1 MSEEMKLIT
10 ALCEKLGYKV
20 KKQATQESMK
30 SRARALAQGCTFDPE
45 LKYTYE
51 LIEV

>member
-20 KKQATQESMK
+20 KKQATQESMRV
-30 SRARALAQGCTFDPE
+30 RAAHIVQGSVFDPGLE
-45 LKYTYE
+45 YTYE